1 MRESAQHRHPHRSG
15 VILLSAAA
23 GLTLASVA
31 GCTAAGPAPVSPRP
45 VGTTGVP
52 SPRPVPS
59 PTRVIPL
66 ADTAFV
72 LDDVEKVFVS
82 EAGQSGSQDVTDIRS
97 LPRGTWELEVAC
109 TGPGTIDVSLSG
121 LATFTTQ
128 CDEATP
134 EYDEIALSITPRV
147 VHVRVT
153 AHTTGHWALA
163 VGWTHEVV
171 TPPK

>member
-1 MRESAQHRHPHRSG
+1 MRRTAQHHRPHRSG

-23 GLTLASVA
+23 GLALASVA
-31 GCTAAGPAPVSPRP
+31 GCTAAGPAPVGPRP

-52 SPRPVPS
+52 SSRPVPS

-82 EAGQSGSQDVTDIRS
+82 EAGQSGSQEVKDIKA

-109 TGPGTIDVSLSG
+109 TGGGTIDVSLSG
-121 LATFTTQ
+121 LASFTTR
-128 CDEATP
+128 CDEAVP
-134 EYDEIALSITPRV
+134 EFDEIALNITPHV
-147 VHVRVT
+147 VHVRVS
-153 AHTTGHWALA
+153 AHTTGRWALA
-163 VGWTHEVV
+163 VGWTHEVLK
-171 TPPK
+171 PPN